1 MIERSFRIAPEA
13 PESFESLVLT
23 ARHRREP
30 GWEKKGEAALAKLFR
45 HCEQNLQFVA
55 SSVARSVG
63 RGHDDLFIE
72 DCLGDAQLY
81 FVEMLD
87 SLNLERFPAQALKSA
102 FYNNRLASMVRAK
115 ARHGMAAVTVSEH
128 AHLAANRVRRH
139 EESIGRELEDSE
151 LLQDFSISRGTL
163 SAARAAFSRPLSLD
177 AENEDG
183 VRMVD
188 SLEEESDSRPIH
200 DLEAVLA
207 AFEDLPA
214 RFQFILEAY
223 CGRHGEEYAGNFV
236 AVAALFCEIT
246 GREISDRRIRQWFS
260 AIVARMRGR
269 LGCGAAL
276 STGVSVDDRES
287 SEIWDVLTAPHL
299 RGFGAD
305 EGTLEMVLGAAAR

>member
-13 PESFESLVLT
+13 PESFESLVL
-23 ARHRREP
+23 AAKQRREP
-30 GWEKKGEAALAKLFR
+30 GWEKKGQAALAKLFH
-45 HCEQNLQFVA
+45 HCEKNLQFVA
-55 SSVARSVG
+55 ASVARSVG
-63 RGHDDLFIE
+63 RGHDELFIE
-72 DCLGDAQLY
+72 DCLGDAQLF

-87 SLNLERFPAQALKSA
+87 SLNLERLPAEALKSA
-102 FYNNRLASMVRAK
+102 FYNDRLAAMVRTTS
-115 ARHGMAAVTVSEH
+115 RRRMAAVSVSEH
-128 AHLAANRVRRH
+128 ADLTVGRVRRR
-139 EESIGRELEDSE
+139 EESIGRELADFE
-151 LLQDFSISRGTL
+151 LHEFSISRSTL
-163 SAARAAFSRPLSLD
+163 SAARAALSTPVSLE
-177 AENEDG
+177 AEDKDG

-188 SLEEESDSRPIH
+188 LLEEDSADEPVH
-200 DLEAVLA
+200 DLEAVLT

-236 AVAALFCEIT
+236 AVAALFCEVT
-246 GREISDRRIRQWFS
+246 GREIGERRIRQWFS

-269 LGCGAAL
+269 LGFGAAL

-305 EGTLEMVLGAAAR
+305 EETLEMLLAAAR